1 MELAFEYVISTGL
14 EREGDYSYSYN
25 GIDGSCSYDSSKVA
39 ANISSYVIVPP

>member
-14 EREGDYSYSYN
+14 EREGDYSYN

-39 ANISSYVIVPP
+39 ANISSFVIVPP